1 MHIEQLGRIGRIL
14 FAAVIAFFALG
25 HFMNGPAMAGMIPK
39 WLPGGV
45 FWVYLTGAL
54 LLLSAIAIISHRQ
67 MKGASLILAL
77 LLFGF
82 VFTIHIP
89 SLLAATEDGAKQ
101 LAMANIL
108 KDAAMG
114 AAALVIA
121 STAKK

>member
-1 MHIEQLGRIGRIL
+1 MNIAQLGRIGRIL
-14 FAAVIAFFALG
+14 FAAVIAFFGLG
-25 HFMNGPAMAGMIPK
+25 HFMNGTAMSAMIPK

-54 LLLSAIAIISHRQ
+54 LMLSAIAIISHRQ
-67 MKGASLILAL
+67 MKWAGILLAL

-101 LAMANIL
+101 VAMANIL

>member
-14 FAAVIAFFALG
+14 FAAVIAFFGLG
-25 HFMNGPAMAGMIPK
+25 HFMNGTAMAGMIPS

-54 LLLSAIAIISHRQ
+54 LVLSAVAIISHRQ
-67 MKGASLILAL
+67 MKWAAILLAL
-77 LLFGF
+77 MLFGF

-89 SLLAATEDGAKQ
+89 TLMAATEDGAKQ
-101 LAMANIL
+101 VAMANIL